1 MAYIQGMALSDFVA
15 TTITGDQV
23 DLGTYRG
30 KVVLVVNTASQCGLT
45 PQYAG
50 LQKLYE
56 GHVDSGLEI
65 LGFPCDQFGNQEPG
79 SEAEI
84 AEFCELNYGISFP
97 MFAKIEVNGEG
108 AHPLYQWLTS
118 TMPGENGP
126 DIEWNF
132 AKFLLDRNGELI
144 ARFSPQVTPD
154 ELTGEVETALG

>member
-1 MAYIQGMALSDFVA
+1 MALSDFVA
-15 TTITGDQV
+15 TTITGEQV
-23 DLGTYRG
+23 DLGSYQG

-56 GHVDSGLEI
+56 AHRDSGLEI
-65 LGFPCDQFGNQEPG
+65 LGFPCDQFGHQEPG

-84 AEFCELNYGISFP
+84 ADFCELNYGVSFP
-97 MFAKIEVNGEG
+97 MFAKIDVNGQS

-118 TMPGENGP
+118 TMPGEDGL

-132 AKFLLDRNGELI
+132 AKFLLDRGGEPL
-144 ARFSPQVTPD
+144 ARYAPQVRPE
-154 ELTGEVETALG
+154 ELTADVEKALG

>member
-1 MAYIQGMALSDFVA
+1 MALSDFVA
-15 TTITGDQV
+15 TTITGEQV
-23 DLGTYRG
+23 DLGSYQG

-56 GHVDSGLEI
+56 AHRDSGLEI
-65 LGFPCDQFGNQEPG
+65 LGFPCDQFGHQEPG

-84 AEFCELNYGISFP
+84 ADFCELNYGVSFP
-97 MFAKIEVNGEG
+97 MFAKIDVNGQS

-118 TMPGENGP
+118 TMPGEDGP

-132 AKFLLDRNGELI
+132 AKFLLDRGGEPL
-144 ARFSPQVTPD
+144 ARYAPQVRPE
-154 ELTGEVETALG
+154 ELTADVEKALG